1 MAYYYGPGAVND
13 PLYAAA
19 VAANNPLLPVGGSQ
33 PVGVAYNAGYGFTP
47 AVPASITPVPFQ
59 SAPTAAA
66 PMQVSNTRPT
76 VRRSVNMGF
85 PTTAPSFA
93 MGGYSRGNFGPVD
106 IGPVGYEPVSMAT
119 GPAAM
124 SNYAV
129 EDFGAIGGA
138 NQAEVAANLA
148 SQNAQAAYSNQNP
161 GMFSAL
167 SNAFDQPIG
176 TTIENVIAN
185 ATTPTNLVGSLTG
198 SSLLGAVANK
208 MGQLNMGNLAY
219 DRTMELQGVPGY
231 STGQIDGQMFSV
243 SPGLFGGQVMS
254 GVVPDWFDID
264 TAEKMSAVQ
273 AGLDPTTGDN
283 LSGFTAGHGG
293 YNSKGQFVDAFGN
306 ISAMGSMK
314 DLQTLANQQFK
325 GNIADARTA
334 LTNARNNI
342 RPLRLNKTMLDFD
355 DDRGFAGPA
364 RGSGGVDED
373 ALSAALAGQ
382 LSDLASM
389 QGTAMDQAA
398 FDMAVAGLESGL
410 TGPGPDEAA
419 NSSGFSGDWGD
430 YSDDGDPDGDGG
442 DAF

>member
-33 PVGVAYNAGYGFTP
+33 PLGVAYNAGYGFTP

-76 VRRSVNMGF
+76 VRQSVNMGF

-93 MGGYSRGNFGPVD
+93 MGGYGPVD

-119 GPAAM
+119 DPAAM
-124 SNYAV
+124 TSYSV

-138 NQAEVAANLA
+138 NQAEVAGNLA

-167 SNAFDQPIG
+167 SDVFDQPIG
-176 TTIENVIAN
+176 TTIDNVMAN

-198 SSLLGAVANK
+198 STVLGQLSK
-208 MGQLNMGNLAY
+208 QMGQLNVGNLAY
-219 DRTMELQGVPGY
+219 DRAMELQGVPGY
-231 STGQIDGQMFSV
+231 STGQIDGQMFSIT
-243 SPGLFGGQVMS
+243 PGLFGDRVMS
-254 GVVPDWFDID
+254 GVVPDWFGID

-273 AGLDPTTGDN
+273 AGLDPTTGEN

-293 YNSKGQFVDAFGN
+293 YNAQGQFVDAFGN
-306 ISAMGSMK
+306 LSAMGSMK

-325 GNIADARTA
+325 GNITDARTA
-334 LTNARNNI
+334 LTDARDKV
-342 RPLRLNKTMLDFD
+342 RPLRVNKTLTNFDEDYDPEIEDFD
-355 DDRGFAGPA
+355 LAADPLSGMDDDMSRGDI
-364 RGSGGVDED
+364 SGV
-373 ALSAALAGQ
+373 
-382 LSDLASM
+382 
-389 QGTAMDQAA
+389 
-398 FDMAVAGLESGL
+398 
-410 TGPGPDEAA
+410 
-419 NSSGFSGDWGD
+419 DWGD

-442 DAF
+442 DAW

>member
-59 SAPTAAA
+59 SAPAAAA

-76 VRRSVNMGF
+76 VLRTINMGF

-119 GPAAM
+119 DPAAM
-124 SNYAV
+124 ASYAV

-198 SSLLGAVANK
+198 SSVLGAVANK
-208 MGQLNMGNLAY
+208 MGQLNVGNLAY
-219 DRTMELQGVPGY
+219 DRTMELRGVPGY
-231 STGQIDGQMFSV
+231 STGQIDGQMFSIT
-243 SPGLFGGQVMS
+243 PGLFGDRVLS

-273 AGLDPTTGDN
+273 AGLDPATGEN

-293 YNSKGQFVDAFGN
+293 YNAQGNFVDAFGN
-306 ISAMGSMK
+306 ISVMGNMQ
-314 DLQTLANQQFK
+314 DLQNLATQQFN
-325 GNIADARTA
+325 GNISKARTA

-342 RPLRLNKTMLDFD
+342 KPLRFDPNIPDLDVDFD
-355 DDRGFAGPA
+355 VPG
-364 RGSGGVDED
+364 RGSGGVDEEGFND
-373 ALSAALAGQ
+373 AV
-382 LSDLASM
+382 
-389 QGTAMDQAA
+389 TTAA
-398 FDMAVAGLESGL
+398 FDAVGAAFDVAAAQAQAGLDA
-410 TGPGPDEAA
+410 PG
-419 NSSGFSGDWGD
+419 GVDWGD
-430 YSDDGDPDGDGG
+430 FSDDGDPDGDGS